1 MTNFPRRGPGALR
14 PTFPTRGPGAVRLL
28 TAAIAALALLLAGCS
43 DGSSV
48 GGNELLEGTDGSGG
62 TRLGETTTT
71 VAPVTT
77 APPAPDP
84 GGAAATTTA
93 KPAPTTTA
101 KPAAQGYPIKI
112 QPDQAGTQFE
122 PRVAQVFAGTPVTW
136 TNTDSVPRS
145 VEFADQSYM
154 SGPIP
159 PGGSATFTAT
169 RAGEFNYSDGTRP
182 YAVGTLRVQAR

>member
-1 MTNFPRRGPGALR
+1 MKRLMVVA
-14 PTFPTRGPGAVRLL
+14 AV
-28 TAAIAALALLLAGCS
+28 LALVLAGCS
-43 DGSSV
+43 DDRGYGS
-48 GGNELLEGTDGSGG
+48 EDLTDFKEKPQ
-62 TRLGETTTT
+62 TDLGAPSTTQAAAPAAAPPVTQPESRPTTTR
-71 VAPVTT
+71 
-77 APPAPDP
+77 
-84 GGAAATTTA
+84 
-93 KPAPTTTA
+93 PAPTTTT

-145 VEFADQSYM
+145 VEFADGSYS

-159 PGGSATFTAT
+159 PGGSATFTAS

-182 YAVGTLRVQAR
+182 YAVGTLRVQGR

>member
-1 MTNFPRRGPGALR
+1 MIL
-14 PTFPTRGPGAVRLL
+14 V
-28 TAAIAALALLLAGCS
+28 IATLGLLLAGCAE
-43 DGSSV
+43 DNSV
-48 GGNELLEGTDGSGG
+48 GDKGLLEGTDGSGG
-62 TRLGETTTT
+62 TRLGEETTT
-71 VAPVTT
+71 VPVETT
-77 APPAPDP
+77 APPATQP
-84 GGAAATTTA
+84 GGATTTA

-122 PRVAQVFAGTPVTW
+122 PRVAQVFTGTPVTW

-145 VEFADQSYM
+145 VEFSDQSFM
-154 SGPIP
+154 SGPIA
-159 PGGSATFTAT
+159 PGASVTFTAN

>member
-1 MTNFPRRGPGALR
+1 MKKLW
-14 PTFPTRGPGAVRLL
+14 
-28 TAAIAALALLLAGCS
+28 IAAATLALLLAGCS

-48 GGNELLEGTDGSGG
+48 GNEDLLEGTDGSGG
-62 TRLGETTTT
+62 TRLGETTIPPTT
-71 VAPVTT
+71 AST
-77 APPAPDP
+77 APPAADP
-84 GGAAATTTA
+84 GKPTTTRA
-93 KPAPTTTA
+93 APTTTA

-145 VEFADQSYM
+145 VEFSDQSFN

-159 PGGSATFTAT
+159 PGGSATFTAN

>member
-1 MTNFPRRGPGALR
+1 MTTNPRRVLTVA
-14 PTFPTRGPGAVRLL
+14 TAV
-28 TAAIAALALLLAGCS
+28 LALLLAGCS

-48 GGNELLEGTDGSGG
+48 GDKGLLEGTDGNAG

-71 VAPVTT
+71 AAAAATT
-77 APPAPDP
+77 APPATQP
-84 GGAAATTTA
+84 GGGATTTA
-93 KPAPTTTA
+93 RPAPTTTA

-122 PRVAQVFAGTPVTW
+122 PRVAQVFSGTPVTW

-145 VEFADQSYM
+145 VEFSDQSYV

-159 PGGSATFTAT
+159 PGGSATYTAT

>member
-1 MTNFPRRGPGALR
+1 MSNYQRRGRKGL
-14 PTFPTRGPGAVRLL
+14 RLL
-28 TAAIAALALLLAGCS
+28 FCATAAAALLLAGCS
-43 DGSSV
+43 DDSSV
-48 GGNELLEGTDGSGG
+48 GDAGLLEGTDGNAG

-71 VAPVTT
+71 ATPDTT
-77 APPAPDP
+77 APPAPDQNQP
-84 GGAAATTTA
+84 ATTR
-93 KPAPTTTA
+93 PAPTTTA
-101 KPAAQGYPIKI
+101 RPAAQAFQIKI
-112 QPDQAGTQFE
+112 QSDQAGTQFE

-145 VEFADQSYM
+145 VEFADQSFS

-159 PGGSATFTAT
+159 PGGTATFTAN